1 MRTVILFFTL
11 IFSGCD
17 ILLDEA
23 FDCIDNDKPEFDIK
37 SLPIAYLNEV
47 YSQEIKVSIVRESND
62 SWYQYDF
69 DISGDLPVGLE
80 LRTDQFSRV
89 AEIYGVP
96 VELGEYS
103 FNLRVMVTEPEG
115 YEETDENYD
124 DGDDLC
130 RSQADRNYVIN
141 VVVPD

>member
-1 MRTVILFFTL
+1 MRSIILLFVL
-11 IFSGCD
+11 ILSGCD

-23 FDCIDNDKPEFDIK
+23 FDCIDNDKPEFDVK

-47 YSQEIKVSIVRESND
+47 YSQEIKVNIVREFND

-69 DISGDLPVGLE
+69 EISGDLPVGME

-89 AEIYGVP
+89 AELYGVP
-96 VELGEYS
+96 VELGEYD
-103 FNLRVMVTEPEG
+103 FNLKVTITEPDD
-115 YEETDENYD
+115 YEETSETYD

-130 RSQADRNYVIN
+130 QNEADRNYVIS
-141 VVVPD
+141 VAVPD